1 MGMSGTLLHRRE
13 FEFEFER
20 GDEELTDRLRSRDW
34 LWSNKDAAD
43 LRKPNIVGRKKLCCF
58 QRFTAKEGEKGF
70 KDSVPNRR
78 SRLPRFQPNANASLL
93 PTFYSDSLRLI
104 LRAFNLLGKASNPIS
119 YISNIS
125 SVKVGLKLSPFFM
138 NVIKKPP
145 FMF

>member
-93 PTFYSDSLRLI
+93 PFYSDSLRLI
-104 LRAFNLLGKASNPIS
+104 LRVKNYYWALLI
-119 YISNIS
+119 Y
-125 SVKVGLKLSPFFM
+125 
-138 NVIKKPP
+138 
-145 FMF
+145 